1 MKIFKKKDVALAAID
16 STINELAER
25 LTMMDP
31 EDEEYSSV
39 VESMGKLMKLRDEQA
54 SQNKIPPEVWMPVVA
69 NLLGICLVLFWEQA
83 HVVTSKAFTLIKKR

>member
-25 LTMMDP
+25 LAKMNP
-31 EDEEYSSV
+31 EDEEYASV

-69 NLLGICLVLFWEQA
+69 NLVGICLVLFWEQA